1 MKKCMQNVGDEAT
14 LQVVLDPKMCMDEI
28 WLFWVLLVRLSG
40 IASWFWN
47 IELWCSLLSAL

>member
-40 IASWFWN
+40 IAS
-47 IELWCSLLSAL
+47 